1 MKFNKVIRSIST
13 KNDLKR
19 FCSAYVV
26 DHRNLQEDEI
36 IPALEKTAP
45 QYFYP
50 ENVEQAWRECRLHK
64 EQDIR
69 LIAWIMLTHVL
80 LNKDDFMLA
89 VAETDK
95 EVIEW
100 ERLVIDAAN
109 ENPQPTNGT
118 SAKNL
123 DLFRFVLETAW
134 DQDNDI
140 TPDEQNLISNLRRRL
155 NITEFE
161 YRVIEASL
169 GKFPQPGN
177 EVHLRSHVDSARRH
191 LQTAGFITM
200 VRDDDGQDYDIIPE
214 EIAACLRQILGI
226 EIRQHGYQELL
237 KYKAVRKKSYYIE
250 TLKKVDCHPKGSE
263 TLEELR
269 DLIIHRV
276 KPSILLGGT
285 TPRDGLAH
293 DAIVDWCRDLN
304 LQVSGTKAEVMARII
319 GFYDHLKQRDDEVED
334 ARTYWFA
341 EYLKFAARDHAYL
354 RAQQLIEK
362 DIEIERKFE
371 DATKYLFEFKLG
383 HRPLKQVGT
392 EHADGA
398 LSHGDGLILWD
409 NKSKE
414 LPVHLPDHIKQFA
427 RYISASEKRVS
438 AFLVIGPSFTPESAV
453 TAMSFFVEKQTII
466 TLVTAEELKNLADS
480 WEKKG
485 DQKSRGSFPLG
496 FLIQQGRFNPDLI
509 NI

>member
-1 MKFNKVIRSIST
+1 MKFTKVIRSIST

-26 DHRNLQEDEI
+26 DHRNLQEEEI
-36 IPALEKTAP
+36 LPALEKTAP

-50 ENVEQAWRECRLHK
+50 DNVRKAWRECRLHK

-69 LIAWIMLTHVL
+69 LISWIMLTHVL
-80 LNKDDFMLA
+80 LNKDDFMSPL
-89 VAETDK
+89 AETDQ
-95 EVIEW
+95 EVLEW

-109 ENPQPTNGT
+109 ENPTPSNGT

-140 TPDEQNLISNLRRRL
+140 TPDEQNLISNLRKRL

-161 YRVIEASL
+161 YRIIEADL
-169 GKFPQPGN
+169 GKFPQIGN
-177 EVHLRSHVDSARRH
+177 EVHLRSHIDTARKH
-191 LQTAGFITM
+191 LQSAGFLTI
-200 VRDDDGQDYDIIPE
+200 VRDDDSNDFDVIPE
-214 EIAACLRQILGI
+214 EIAACLRQILDI

-237 KYKAVRKKSYYIE
+237 KYKAVKKKSYCIK
-250 TLKKVDCHPKGSE
+250 TLEKIGCKPKGSE

-269 DLIIHRV
+269 DLILHRV
-276 KPSILLGGT
+276 KPSQLLGGT
-285 TPRDGLAH
+285 SPRDGLAH
-293 DAIVDWCRDLN
+293 EVIVDWCRNLN
-304 LQVSGTKAEVMARII
+304 LQVSGTKSEAIERII
-319 GFYDHLKQRDDEVED
+319 NFYDNLKQRDDEVED
-334 ARTYWFA
+334 ERTHWYQ
-341 EYLKFAARDHAYL
+341 EYLKFASRDHAYL

-371 DATKYLFEFKLG
+371 EATKYLFEFKLG
-383 HRPLKQVGT
+383 HRPLKQVGS
-392 EHADGA
+392 EHADGV

-414 LPVHLPDHIKQFA
+414 SPVHLADHIKQFD
-427 RYISASEKRVS
+427 RYIDASEKRVN
-438 AFLVIGPSFTPESAV
+438 AFLVIGPSFTTESAAI
-453 TAMSFFVEKQTII
+453 AMRFFVEKQTII
-466 TLVTAEELKNLADS
+466 TLITAEELKTLAET

-485 DQKSRGSFPLG
+485 DEKSRGSFPLG
-496 FLIQQGRFNPDLI
+496 FLIQQGRFNPELV
-509 NI
+509 NG